1 MTAEPWTSHTEA
13 RSRSDV
19 DWSHHISTWVPSRY
33 DPDGDDAYPL
43 IVCFD
48 AQWTYGTVVDTV
60 RILGLSKEL
69 PHAIVVGVGWNTD
82 EPREVVQIRAR
93 DLTVSQAE
101 APAITGVRVPA
112 AELGGAEAFG
122 QWFLDD
128 LLPDLESRWRIS
140 ERVFVGHSFSAL
152 FGLHLLFTRPGS
164 FHRWLLASPSVW
176 WDDQVMFDRL
186 AALAVEEPSSPATV
200 FMSSGE
206 LETDDFS
213 PHQEFADAFR
223 ARRFPGIETE
233 FRRFAGETHSST
245 VPVAI
250 GQGLRWLFSPDR
262 LIPDSVSAN

>member
-1 MTAEPWTSHTEA
+1 M
-13 RSRSDV
+13 SDQSWISTV
-19 DWSHHISTWVPSRY
+19 EIRPRPDADWPHHISTWVPPRY

-48 AQWTYGTVVDTV
+48 AQWTYGTVVDAV
-60 RILGLSKEL
+60 RILGLGKEL

-82 EPREVVQIRAR
+82 DPREVVQIRAR

-101 APAITGVRVPA
+101 APALTGVRLPA
-112 AELGGAEAFG
+112 EQLGGAQAFG
-122 QWFLDD
+122 DWVLDE

-140 ERVFVGHSFSAL
+140 ERVLVGHSFSAL

-164 FHRWLLASPSVW
+164 FNRWLLASPSVW
-176 WDDQVMFDRL
+176 WDDRVMFARL
-186 AALAVEEPSSPATV
+186 AALGHDEPSSPAKV

-206 LETDDFS
+206 LETDEFS

-223 ARRFPGIETE
+223 ARQFPGIKTE

-250 GQGLRWLFSPDR
+250 GQGLRWLFAPDDDGR
-262 LIPDSVSAN
+262 